1 MINHKQITSD
11 VTYPTHKGEGLVLVG
26 YFPMPYIHLYFYVMG
41 NSGVKKHL
49 NGKISHGDRHAATGH
64 KAVTAAIT
72 HFSVFK
78 G

>member
-1 MINHKQITSD
+1 
-11 VTYPTHKGEGLVLVG
+11 
-26 YFPMPYIHLYFYVMG
+26 MPYIHLYFYVMG
-41 NSGVKKHL
+41 N
-49 NGKISHGDRHAATGH
+49 NGKKNTEMEWLATVTATGH